1 MNSME
6 AKRNEKLGARRW
18 ASILLIGLFGQIA
31 WAIENNYINLWVY
44 SQSHDA
50 AHITWM
56 TAASSVVATVTTF
69 FIGALSDK
77 VGKRKI
83 FIATGYFIWGITV
96 ALFGVMSFAN
106 MSNLA
111 GGNLVNGILLVG
123 IMNVIVDC
131 LMTFFGSSS
140 NDAAFNAFVTDQT
153 NEKNRPFVESVLS
166 VMPLISL
173 ALMLGL
179 GMILGIPGTQG
190 ETPNDVWANQVA
202 GPWLIFFMIFGIATS
217 IVGVIAFFLLP
228 KDTIEATRDSN
239 YWKHMVK
246 GFFPKTI
253 KANPLFYIALLAF
266 MFFNIGVDS
275 FMPYIMVYM
284 QNLPFMGNNGGDFIL
299 ALGIIFGV
307 SAIIVLGVGA
317 LLNKIGKLK
326 VLIPAVTVMFIG
338 ALGLFLIGNSFAWNI
353 VAGIAL
359 IAGYLVGT
367 AALGAEIRDLTPE
380 NDVGAFQS
388 VRMVFA
394 VMIPMIVGS
403 NVSLLAFQA
412 EEVFDPSTGSTAKA
426 PDRFMFIVTMAAC
439 VLTIPMIVWLA
450 IGHKKKNL
458 VAEVKE

>member
-1 MNSME
+1 ME
-6 AKRNEKLGARRW
+6 NKKRNGLGARRW
-18 ASILLIGLFGQIA
+18 AAILLIGLFGQIA
-31 WAIENNYINLWVY
+31 WAVENNYINLWVY

-50 AHITWM
+50 SHITWM

-83 FIATGYFIWGITV
+83 FIAAGYLIWGITV
-96 ALFGVMSFAN
+96 SLFGVMSLAN
-106 MSNLA
+106 MSSLA
-111 GGNLVNGILLVG
+111 GGNLATGILLVG
-123 IMNVIVDC
+123 VMNVVVDC
-131 LMTFFGSSS
+131 LMTFFGSTS

-173 ALMLGL
+173 AIMLGV

-190 ETPNDVWANQVA
+190 DTPNDVWANSV
-202 GPWLIFFMIFGIATS
+202 GKPWLIFFLIFGIATS
-217 IVGVIAFFLLP
+217 IVGLVSFFLLP
-228 KDTIEATRDSN
+228 KDTIEATRDKS
-239 YWKHMVK
+239 YFKHMVK
-246 GFFPKTI
+246 GFFPKTV
-253 KANPLFYIALLAF
+253 KENPLFYVALLAF
-266 MFFNIGVDS
+266 MCFNIGVDS
-275 FMPYIMVYM
+275 FMPYILVYM
-284 QNLPFMGNNGGDFIL
+284 QNLPFMGNNGGDFIMS
-299 ALGIIFGV
+299 LGIIFGV
-307 SAIIVLGVGA
+307 AALIVLGVGA
-317 LLNKIGKLK
+317 FLNRIGKIK
-326 VLIPAVTVMFIG
+326 VLIPAVGVMFLG
-338 ALGLFLIGNSFAWNI
+338 ALGLFLIRDSFAWDI

-403 NVSLLAFQA
+403 NVSLLAFQTQ
-412 EEVFDPSTGSTAKA
+412 EVFDPSTGSTAKA
-426 PDRFMFIVTMAAC
+426 PDHFMFVVTMSAC
-439 VLTIPMIVWLA
+439 VLTIPFIIWLA

-458 VAEVKE
+458 IAEVK